1 MPIPFNTEL
10 TPVTYY
16 DKEVDQYVVFYEEFP
31 QAITVGQTE
40 ENASNKLFDLLEL
53 MWFQTKQ
60 KLA

>member
-31 QAITVGQTE
+31 HAITVGQTE